1 MWLAFYN
8 PGTLGD
14 VLLLTSGKASV
25 VNTESKDKVTV
36 ISDKETEKALSVN
49 IFGVAEELGLTGNG
63 HIQLSNE
70 QVDVVNRIIQE
81 AGFELTIDV
90 DNSPKFVA
98 GYVEEC
104 EDMEDSDHLSITQ
117 TDIGEDEVQ
126 IVCGASN
133 IDEDMTVLVA
143 LPGAVMPN
151 GSIIWPGELR
161 GTPSHGMIC
170 STRELGLTHIEDAP
184 GIWELDDD
192 IEPGTPLDKV
202 IQAYQ
207 G

>member
-1 MWLAFYN
+1 
-8 PGTLGD
+8 
-14 VLLLTSGKASV
+14 
-25 VNTESKDKVTV
+25 
-36 ISDKETEKALSVN
+36 
-49 IFGVAEELGLTGNG
+49 
-63 HIQLSNE
+63 
-70 QVDVVNRIIQE
+70 
-81 AGFELTIDV
+81 
-90 DNSPKFVA
+90 
-98 GYVEEC
+98 
-104 EDMEDSDHLSITQ
+104 
-117 TDIGEDEVQ
+117 
-126 IVCGASN
+126 
-133 IDEDMTVLVA
+133 MTVLVA

-151 GSIIWPGELR
+151 GSIIWPSELR